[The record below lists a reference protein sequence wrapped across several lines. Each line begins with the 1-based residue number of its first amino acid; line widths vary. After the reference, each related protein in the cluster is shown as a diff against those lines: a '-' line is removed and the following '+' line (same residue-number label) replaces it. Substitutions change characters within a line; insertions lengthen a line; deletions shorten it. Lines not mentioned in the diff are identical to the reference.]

1 MKDINISD
9 HLSDK
14 DRINMG
20 SFYTPERYVNLVADW
35 LLEES
40 VPDNSVFADLT
51 CGGGAFFKLH
61 DRFTNARFVGNDIDE
76 QALATAKKHFPF
88 VHYMSKNAFFHV
100 SRKEFEIPGTDTFV
114 IVGNPPWNDSTSM
127 TNKCIKKDL
136 FSVDIDIKTRDLG
149 MSALLSY
156 DKLEADYVAVL
167 HPLSYL
173 IKPANFK
180 LCERFFKNYELKRH
194 VIFNS
199 QEFANTSQLRGFP
212 VIVALYKRNP
222 AKGLS
227 YKIIKGMRFQT
238 VEGQTFSL
246 SDRDYIADLI
256 DKYPTPK
263 RYEPEILFFTQRDI
277 NALKRCQTFMRC
289 RTNASVDVDPN
300 KLAYYCYLDCFK
312 RFADVPY
319 FLGNFNVPFFKDGF
333 DNIRNEVICI
343 SKYYNQD
350 IFGMVSKPSSEAL
363 DRVNNYIKK
372 VLTFI

>member
-1 MKDINISD
+1 MKDINVSD
-9 HLSDK
+9 HLSNK

-20 SFYTPERYVNLVADW
+20 SFYTPEKYVDLVAYW
-35 LLEES
+35 LIEEDIS
-40 VPDNSVFADLT
+40 DNSVFADLT

-61 DRFTNARFVGNDIDE
+61 DRFPNNRFIGNDIDE
-76 QALATAKKHFPF
+76 QALETAKTYFPF
-88 VHYMSKNAFFHV
+88 VHYMSKNAFCHV
-100 SRKEFEIPGTDTFV
+100 SRKEFEIPETDKF
-114 IVGNPPWNDSTSM
+114 IIIGNPPWNDSTSM
-127 TNKCIKKDL
+127 TNKSIKKDL
-136 FSVDIDIKTRDLG
+136 FCIDADIKTRDLG

-180 LCERFFKNYELKRH
+180 LCEKFFKNYELKRH
-194 VIFNS
+194 IIFNS
-199 QEFANTSQLRGFP
+199 QEFANTSQIRGFP

-222 AKGLS
+222 GKGLS
-227 YKIIKGMRFQT
+227 YKAVKDMRFQT

-246 SDRDYIADLI
+246 SDRDYISDLI

-263 RYEPEILFFTQRDI
+263 RYNPEILFFTQRDI

-289 RTNASVDVDPN
+289 RTNASVDVDPS

-319 FLGNFNVPFFKDGF
+319 FLGNFNVPFFKADF
-333 DNIRNEVICI
+333 DSIRNEVICI
-343 SKYYNQD
+343 SKFYNQD
-350 IFGMVSKPSSEAL
+350 IFGVGQEPSREAL
-363 DRVNNYIKK
+363 DRVNNYIRR